1 MPYYELKEDSQKVA
15 MQIIQNIQFQGSET
29 FQLLELLKGIQ
40 NTTKAPYYE
49 LEEELVKFFLEKI
62 NKSSFTGSAVI
73 MISKLIIALNKP
85 IKELPKETTNP
96 MPPPA
101 PPPALNKTKK
111 LPKTN
116 QNETKADQTSQKP
129 SEAS

>member
-15 MQIIQNIQFQGSET
+15 LQVIQNIQFQGSET

-40 NTTKAPYYE
+40 STTKAPYYE
-49 LEEELVKFFLEKI
+49 LEEELIKFFLEKI
-62 NKSSFTGSAVI
+62 NKSSFVGSAVI

-85 IKELPKETTNP
+85 IKELPKETP
-96 MPPPA
+96 SPA

-116 QNETKADQTSQKP
+116 QNEPKADQTSEKP
-129 SEAS
+129 AVAP